1 MKKILGISL
10 VAVLAV
16 SPLMARA
23 EGELNAAKT
32 IAANEAETGGALT
45 TEAYVKGAYNAA
57 LGQVRTVNDA
67 VTTLNGNDQ
76 TPGSVLNAVK
86 TKAVEG
92 SYDAGTIHAEGTIG
106 HAIQNTSA
114 AAINALDATVS
125 KTAGTDG
132 LALEVVEEN
141 GKLVSVTGSI
151 APNTYDAYG
160 AADSAKGAIENKL
173 DDGVNGYDIDANTLK
188 IQGNDVA
195 TQNYVQTQV
204 TNATAAAAT
213 REGVAATVNKA
224 TASKTGASLNVNFG
238 EIRTTLNDMSVNVPN
253 VANVNVASA
262 WGQAGSATTLPLSG
276 AAATTVTGSATT
288 TIAASTATGDI
299 TGIDVAVDGYY
310 ENTADTTAETFN
322 N

>member
-23 EGELNAAKT
+23 EGELAVAKT
-32 IAANEAETGGALT
+32 IAANETETGGALT

-57 LGQVRTVNDA
+57 LNEVRTVNNA

-76 TPGSVLNAVK
+76 TAGSVLNAVK
-86 TKAVEG
+86 TKAAEG
-92 SYDAGTIHAEGTIG
+92 SYNADTNYAAGTIG
-106 HAIQNTSA
+106 HAIKNTSA
-114 AAINALDATVS
+114 TAIDALDATVS
-125 KTAGTDG
+125 KTAGADG

-151 APNTYDAYG
+151 AAGTYDAYG
-160 AADSAKGAIENKL
+160 TGSAIENKL
-173 DDGVNGYDIDANTLK
+173 DDGATGYDIDAKTLK
-188 IQGNDVA
+188 IQGDDVA
-195 TQNYVQTQV
+195 TQDYVQSQV
-204 TNATAAAAT
+204 QGATADAAT

-238 EIRTTLNDMSVNVPN
+238 EIRTTLNDMSVNVPS
-253 VANVNVASA
+253 VANVNVAST
-262 WGQAGSATTLPLSG
+262 WGQAGSASTLALSG
-276 AAATTVTGSATT
+276 ATATAVTGSATT
-288 TIAASTATGDI
+288 TIAASTAEGDI
-299 TGIDVAVDGYY
+299 TGIDVAVEGYY

-322 N
+322 TQGAQ